1 MRTLVLLALLVAA
14 PVHAAALYK
23 SIGPD
28 GQIVYSDQPPQ
39 SGKLEKTFELSNL
52 PSSPVPESV
61 TRYRQD
67 LEKSMQQRLTAAPPA
82 GGPVLYRAAWC
93 GYCRQAEAY
102 LAEKRISYTKID
114 IDTAEGKAAFVAAS
128 RGGKGIPFMVANG
141 KEMRGYTRPAYDAF
155 FANAR

>member
-14 PVHAAALYK
+14 AAQSATLYK

-28 GQIVYSDQPPQ
+28 GQVVYSDRPPQ
-39 SGKLEKTFELSNL
+39 SGKLEKTFDFGNL
-52 PSSPVPESV
+52 PSSPVPETV

-67 LEKSMQQRLTAAPPA
+67 LEKSMQQRLAAAPP
-82 GGPVLYRAAWC
+82 GRGPVLYRAAWC

-114 IDTAEGKAAFVAAS
+114 IDTPEGKTAFAAAG
-128 RGGKGIPFMVANG
+128 GGKGIPFMVANG
-141 KEMRGYTRPAYDAF
+141 KELRGYTRPAYDAF
-155 FANAR
+155 FAQR